1 MDALI
6 NGVNVPNSLLS
17 ELKDTNLKNATDEK
31 LRQSLNDN
39 GYLFLRNVIEK
50 NDITKA
56 RNDIFEKLKNVD
68 ELEDP
73 FTEGIW
79 SGRSK
84 RDELH
89 KDRGVFWEDVSNT
102 ESLRKLQMEII

>member
-1 MDALI
+1 MI
-6 NGVNVPNSLLS
+6 LL
-17 ELKDTNLKNATDEK
+17 K
-31 LRQSLNDN
+31 L
-39 GYLFLRNVIEK
+39 EM
-50 NDITKA
+50 
-56 RNDIFEKLKNVD
+56 IFEKLKKVD

-89 KDRGVFWEDVSNT
+89 KDRGVFWEDVSNPNH
-102 ESLRKLQMEII
+102 

>member
-1 MDALI
+1 MEALI
-6 NGVNVPNSLLS
+6 NGVNVPNSLLG

-56 RNDIFEKLKNVD
+56 RNDVFEKLKKVD

-73 FTEGIW
+73 FTEGFGQVDQKEMSYI
-79 SGRSK
+79 K
-84 RDELH
+84 TEE
-89 KDRGVFWEDVSNT
+89 FWEDVSNT
-102 ESLRKLQMEII
+102 NH

>member
-6 NGVNVPNSLLS
+6 NGVKVPNSLLS
-17 ELKDTNLKNATDEK
+17 ELKETNLKNTTDEK
-31 LRQSLNDN
+31 LRQTLNDN

-73 FTEGIW
+73 FTEGI
-79 SGRSK
+79 
-84 RDELH
+84 
-89 KDRGVFWEDVSNT
+89 
-102 ESLRKLQMEII
+102 

>member
-6 NGVNVPNSLLS
+6 NGINVPNSLLG

-50 NDITKA
+50 NDITRA

-79 SGRSK
+79 
-84 RDELH
+84 
-89 KDRGVFWEDVSNT
+89 
-102 ESLRKLQMEII
+102 